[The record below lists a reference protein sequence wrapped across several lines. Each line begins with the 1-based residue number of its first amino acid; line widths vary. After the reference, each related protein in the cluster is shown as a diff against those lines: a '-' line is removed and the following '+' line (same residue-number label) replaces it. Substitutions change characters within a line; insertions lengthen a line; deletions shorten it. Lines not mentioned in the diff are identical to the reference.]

1 MYYIFVIDFISR
13 DNVFVFEVFDED
25 LKIVCKEED
34 VICFC
39 VEVYF
44 FIMDGN
50 EDGLFIIDF

>member
-25 LKIVCKEED
+25 LKIVCKED

-44 FIMDGN
+44 FIMGGN